1 MNTPQFRFGENEVDP
16 ATRQVTHAGR
26 SLRTEPKVFDVLVLL
41 LRQKNGDVEKRERL
55 FLITPRIIQSAAA
68 GLPVTVVPA
77 ATVPAAGQPA
87 ISR

>member
-1 MNTPQFRFGENEVDP
+1 LNTPQFRFGENEVDP

-41 LRQKNGDVEKRERL
+41 LRQKNGDVQKRERL

-68 GLPVTVVPA
+68 SLPVASLPA
-77 ATVPAAGQPA
+77 ASPPASSLPA
-87 ISR
+87 VSR

>member
-1 MNTPQFRFGENEVDP
+1 MNTPTFRFGENEVDP

-77 ATVPAAGQPA
+77 AAVPAAGQPA